1 MTASITHC
9 WKKRLERTALWL
21 AGLLLCGAALAGGI
35 APQSASLVPDERGLA
50 LNAEFAIDL
59 GPRLEEAVGRG
70 VPLNFRFEFDLK
82 RKRWYWADEH
92 ITGRILNYKLGY
104 QALTRQYR
112 LSVDGLHQNFD
123 SLADALQALGRIAQ
137 LHVVDKGTMLAGET
151 YFAAVR
157 LSLDHN
163 QLPKPLQVDALADRD
178 WRVEAKILR
187 WSFVPAS
194 SGSTAKEGEAGG
206 PPRPDKSEK

>member
-1 MTASITHC
+1 MTASTTPC
-9 WKKRLERTALWL
+9 WKKRLERLALWL
-21 AGLLLCGAALAGGI
+21 AGWLLCGAALAGNI
-35 APQSASLVPDERGLA
+35 APQSATLVPDERGLA
-50 LNAEFAIDL
+50 LNAEFAVDL

-92 ITGRILNYKLGY
+92 VTGRILNYKLGY
-104 QALTRQYR
+104 HALTRQYR
-112 LSVDGLHQNFD
+112 LSVDSLHQNFD

-137 LHVVDKGTMLAGET
+137 LHVVDKGAMVPGET
-151 YFAAVR
+151 YLAAVR

-187 WSFVPAS
+187 WNFVPS
-194 SGSTAKEGEAGG
+194 AKESDAGG
-206 PPRPDKSEK
+206 AVRADK